1 MRCLCVDAQLVQKLA
16 SSGDSARRI
25 SCMALHPM
33 FRMLCD
39 CYMIQPVL
47 SYSMM
52 MYEHDARCPCAA
64 AELKQELVDSAQ
76 RQVHLTRG
84 SPLETRRRRLVAWLQ
99 RRGHSW
105 DTISAI
111 LKELA
116 F

>member
-1 MRCLCVDAQLVQKLA
+1 MSCV
-16 SSGDSARRI
+16 
-25 SCMALHPM
+25 
-33 FRMLCD
+33 
-39 CYMIQPVL
+39 
-47 SYSMM
+47 
-52 MYEHDARCPCAA
+52 CAA
-64 AELKQELVDSAQ
+64 AELKQDLVDSAQ
-76 RQVHLTRG
+76 RQIHLTRG

>member
-1 MRCLCVDAQLVQKLA
+1 M
-16 SSGDSARRI
+16 
-25 SCMALHPM
+25 
-33 FRMLCD
+33 
-39 CYMIQPVL
+39 
-47 SYSMM
+47 
-52 MYEHDARCPCAA
+52 
-64 AELKQELVDSAQ
+64 DSAQ

-111 LKELA
+111 LKELS